1 MKRLLLNSLILCLWM
16 GMVFFSC
23 SDGNKGKGAAGN
35 GSDTTGKNR
44 PVAGNP
50 VNSRESNTVSSGR
63 DTTLRY
69 KTEIRN
75 NGRDQAKTDSIKD
88 AKTRK
93 KK

>member
-1 MKRLLLNSLILCLWM
+1 M
-16 GMVFFSC
+16 G
-23 SDGNKGKGAAGN
+23 
-35 GSDTTGKNR
+35 DT
-44 PVAGNP
+44 
-50 VNSRESNTVSSGR
+50 VNSQESNTVNPGR

-75 NGRDQAKTDSIKD
+75 NGVNQSRTDSIKD

>member
-1 MKRLLLNSLILCLWM
+1 M

-23 SDGNKGKGAAGN
+23 SEGSSKGKSAAG
-35 GSDTTGKNR
+35 SEPDTTGKNR
-44 PVAGNP
+44 SAPG
-50 VNSRESNTVSSGR
+50 NTVTSGQTNTVNPGR

-75 NGRDQAKTDSIKD
+75 NGPNQARLDSIK
-88 AKTRK
+88 AEKTRK